1 MRRLRR
7 AHGLH
12 ERRQRPGALHRGYE
26 ERARRARR
34 AAARDQALRNLR
46 LHRRRYAL
54 AVPAEH
60 PGCGRRLQRHT
71 PRFQAQSRVS
81 RTVLARY
88 AQDGRHA
95 APRRAHVRPGAD
107 QGRTG
112 APRDR
117 RRTPRTGGRQDHR
130 HHARQDQLD
139 RDRSGQ
145 PRGVHG
151 TPRRAGPERIKVQ
164 QGVSRMQASS
174 LMNRLLGT
182 TARLM
187 IAGVLGLAAGTAAQ
201 AADNPAL
208 QAIDVQPLE
217 GPQLQLT
224 LRLSGPAPQPLSF
237 TIDNPARISFDL
249 PNTTLA
255 LPSRRIDVH
264 ASGVDTIL
272 AAETKDRTRLVLN
285 LDKLMP
291 YDTRV
296 EGNNIIVMLGGS
308 AGHAAAA
315 APSGAAPA
323 APVAGGPR
331 ELRSIDF
338 RRGADGAGRVVVR
351 LSDPHIRINLHQVG
365 NQVVVDFSDAAAPAN
380 LLRRYDATDY
390 GTPISGFDVTRVG
403 NGSRIAITAT
413 GDYEQLAYQSDD
425 QYVVEVAPRRKLAN
439 APEERP
445 VYTGERLTLNF
456 QDIET
461 RAVLQLLA
469 DASGQNIVVSDS
481 VSGNVTLRLQ
491 NVPWD
496 QALDIV
502 LRTKGLD
509 KRRQDNV
516 IIVAPQAELAARE
529 KAELAARKDVQEL
542 APLRSEYLQVN
553 YAKAQDMAIS
563 SGTANLASTGNI
575 YPVGVPTGAAASN
588 RYNVNLPVTSPAGSI
603 ALGILHDN
611 FIVDLE
617 LSAAQ
622 AETQANIIASPRVIT
637 ANQKEATIEQGVEI
651 PYQQSASSGATT
663 IQFKKAVL
671 SLKVTPQITPDN
683 RIILDLDV
691 KDDAVGTVV
700 VTSGGVN
707 VPSIDT
713 REISTQVLVNDGQ
726 TVVLG
731 GILTTTQREDDT
743 KVPYL
748 GDIPVL
754 GHLFK
759 TTSHKDEK
767 EGEAGFRQREREAI
781 DALTALPRIVLATGG
796 GAVLL
801 PENRRHLAE
810 RGCVVYLE
818 TSVAQQAHRVRHGR
832 NRPLLAE
839 GDAAARLGQL
849 MDARAPLYGEIAD
862 ITVPTDGRR
871 VASVAE
877 HVLRELAAV
886 RPPP

>member
-1 MRRLRR
+1 
-7 AHGLH
+7 
-12 ERRQRPGALHRGYE
+12 
-26 ERARRARR
+26 
-34 AAARDQALRNLR
+34 
-46 LHRRRYAL
+46 
-54 AVPAEH
+54 
-60 PGCGRRLQRHT
+60 
-71 PRFQAQSRVS
+71 
-81 RTVLARY
+81 
-88 AQDGRHA
+88 
-95 APRRAHVRPGAD
+95 
-107 QGRTG
+107 
-112 APRDR
+112 
-117 RRTPRTGGRQDHR
+117 
-130 HHARQDQLD
+130 
-139 RDRSGQ
+139 
-145 PRGVHG
+145 
-151 TPRRAGPERIKVQ
+151 
-164 QGVSRMQASS
+164 MQASS
-174 LMNRLLGT
+174 LINRLLGT
-182 TARLM
+182 APWVVL
-187 IAGVLGLAAGTAAQ
+187 AGVLGMLAGTVAR
-201 AADNPAL
+201 AADQPAL
-208 QAIDVQPLE
+208 QAIEVQPLP
-217 GPQLQLT
+217 GQQLQLT

-264 ASGVDTIL
+264 ASGLDTIL

-285 LDKLMP
+285 LDKLVP

-296 EGNNIIVMLGGS
+296 DGSNIIVMLGGS
-308 AGHAAAA
+308 AARVSAGA
-315 APSGAAPA
+315 APSATAA
-323 APVAGGPR
+323 VASGGGVR

-338 RRGADGAGRVVVR
+338 RRGTDGAGRVIVK
-351 LSDPHIRINLHQVG
+351 LSDPHIHVNLHQVG
-365 NQVVVDFSDAAAPAN
+365 NQVVVDFSDASVPAN
-380 LLRRYDATDY
+380 LTRRYDATDY

-403 NGSRIAITAT
+403 NGSRIAITAS

-425 QYVVEVAPRRKLAN
+425 QYVVEVAPRRKVAN

-481 VSGNVTLRLQ
+481 VTGNVTLRLQ

-553 YAKAQDMAIS
+553 YAKAQDMAGLIKTQTNS
-563 SGTANLASTGNI
+563 LLSPRGSVAVDDRTNTLLLQDTADRLADVRRLVATLDIPVRQVLIESRIVIVNNDFARDLGARFGFTNVQKSGNNGLVTTTGNALGTDQI
-575 YPVGVPTGAAASN
+575 LTSGLTNRVGTGTPFPVTLPSGNTASN
-588 RYNVNLPVTSPAGSI
+588 RYNVNLPVSNPAGSF
-603 ALGILHDN
+603 ALGILGSN

-622 AETQANIIASPRVIT
+622 AETQANIISSPRVIT

-671 SLKVTPQITPDN
+671 SLKVKPQITPDN

-691 KDDAVGTVV
+691 HKDSVGTVI
-700 VTSGGVN
+700 VTSSGVN

-713 REISTQVLVNDGQ
+713 RSITTQVLVNDGQ

-731 GILTTTQREDDT
+731 GILETNQRQDET

-759 TTSHKDEK
+759 NTSHKDNKDELMIFITPK
-767 EGEAGFRQREREAI
+767 IVREG
-781 DALTALPRIVLATGG
+781 V
-796 GAVLL
+796 
-801 PENRRHLAE
+801 N
-810 RGCVVYLE
+810 VY
-818 TSVAQQAHRVRHGR
+818 
-832 NRPLLAE
+832 N
-839 GDAAARLGQL
+839 
-849 MDARAPLYGEIAD
+849 
-862 ITVPTDGRR
+862 
-871 VASVAE
+871 
-877 HVLRELAAV
+877 
-886 RPPP
+886 

>member
-1 MRRLRR
+1 
-7 AHGLH
+7 
-12 ERRQRPGALHRGYE
+12 
-26 ERARRARR
+26 
-34 AAARDQALRNLR
+34 
-46 LHRRRYAL
+46 
-54 AVPAEH
+54 
-60 PGCGRRLQRHT
+60 
-71 PRFQAQSRVS
+71 
-81 RTVLARY
+81 
-88 AQDGRHA
+88 
-95 APRRAHVRPGAD
+95 
-107 QGRTG
+107 
-112 APRDR
+112 
-117 RRTPRTGGRQDHR
+117 
-130 HHARQDQLD
+130 
-139 RDRSGQ
+139 
-145 PRGVHG
+145 
-151 TPRRAGPERIKVQ
+151 
-164 QGVSRMQASS
+164 MQASS

-182 TARLM
+182 APWLVL
-187 IAGVLGLAAGTAAQ
+187 AGVLGMLAGTVAR
-201 AADNPAL
+201 AADQPAL
-208 QAIDVQPLE
+208 QAIDVQALA
-217 GPQLQLT
+217 GQQLQLT

-264 ASGVDTIL
+264 ASGLDTIL

-285 LDKLMP
+285 LDKLVP

-296 EGNNIIVMLGGS
+296 DGNNIIVMLGGS
-308 AGHAAAA
+308 AARASAGA
-315 APSGAAPA
+315 APSGAVA
-323 APVAGGPR
+323 ATGGGGVR

-338 RRGADGAGRVVVR
+338 RRGNDGAGRVIVK
-351 LSDPHIRINLHQVG
+351 LSDPHIHVNLHQIG
-365 NQVVVDFSDAAAPAN
+365 NQVVVDFSDAGVPAN
-380 LLRRYDATDY
+380 LMRRYDATDY

-403 NGSRIAITAT
+403 NGSRIAITAS

-425 QYVVEVAPRRKLAN
+425 QYVVEVAPRRKVAN

-481 VSGNVTLRLQ
+481 VTGNVTLRLQ

-553 YAKAQDMAIS
+553 YAKAQDMAGLIKTQTNSLLSPRGSVAVDDRTNTLLLQDTADRLADVRRLVATLDIPVRQVLIEARIVIVNNDFQRDLGARFGFSNVQKSGNNGLVTTTGNAVGTDQVIS
-563 SGTANLASTGNI
+563 SGLTNRAGPGGSPF
-575 YPVGVPTGAAASN
+575 PVTFPTGSTASN
-588 RYNVNLPVTSPAGSI
+588 RYNVNLPVTSPAGTF
-603 ALGILHDN
+603 ALGILGNN

-622 AETQANIIASPRVIT
+622 AETQANIISSPRVIT

-671 SLKVTPQITPDN
+671 SLKVKPQITPDN

-691 KDDAVGTVV
+691 KDDSVGQVV
-700 VTSGGVN
+700 VASGGVN

-731 GILTTTQREDDT
+731 GILSTTQREDDK

-748 GDIPVL
+748 GDIPFL

-759 TTSHKDEK
+759 STSHKDDKDELMIFITPK
-767 EGEAGFRQREREAI
+767 IVREG
-781 DALTALPRIVLATGG
+781 V
-796 GAVLL
+796 
-801 PENRRHLAE
+801 N
-810 RGCVVYLE
+810 VY
-818 TSVAQQAHRVRHGR
+818 
-832 NRPLLAE
+832 N
-839 GDAAARLGQL
+839 
-849 MDARAPLYGEIAD
+849 
-862 ITVPTDGRR
+862 
-871 VASVAE
+871 
-877 HVLRELAAV
+877 
-886 RPPP
+886 

>member
-1 MRRLRR
+1 
-7 AHGLH
+7 
-12 ERRQRPGALHRGYE
+12 
-26 ERARRARR
+26 
-34 AAARDQALRNLR
+34 
-46 LHRRRYAL
+46 
-54 AVPAEH
+54 
-60 PGCGRRLQRHT
+60 
-71 PRFQAQSRVS
+71 
-81 RTVLARY
+81 
-88 AQDGRHA
+88 
-95 APRRAHVRPGAD
+95 
-107 QGRTG
+107 
-112 APRDR
+112 
-117 RRTPRTGGRQDHR
+117 
-130 HHARQDQLD
+130 
-139 RDRSGQ
+139 
-145 PRGVHG
+145 
-151 TPRRAGPERIKVQ
+151 
-164 QGVSRMQASS
+164 MQASS
-174 LMNRLLGT
+174 LINRLLGT
-182 TARLM
+182 APWLVL
-187 IAGVLGLAAGTAAQ
+187 AGVLGMLAGTTAR
-201 AADNPAL
+201 AADQPAL
-208 QAIDVQPLE
+208 QAIEVQPLP
-217 GPQLQLT
+217 GQQLQLT

-264 ASGVDTIL
+264 ASGLDTIL

-285 LDKLMP
+285 LDKLVP

-296 EGNNIIVMLGGS
+296 DGSNIIVMLGVSAARAS
-308 AGHAAAA
+308 AGA
-315 APSGAAPA
+315 APSGTAVAAS
-323 APVAGGPR
+323 GGSGVR

-338 RRGADGAGRVVVR
+338 RRGTDGAGRVIVK
-351 LSDPHIRINLHQVG
+351 LSDPHIHVNLHQVG
-365 NQVVVDFSDAAAPAN
+365 NQVVVDFSDASVPAN
-380 LLRRYDATDY
+380 LTRRYDATDY

-403 NGSRIAITAT
+403 NGSRIAITAS

-481 VSGNVTLRLQ
+481 VTGNVTLRLQ

-516 IIVAPQAELAARE
+516 IIVAPQAELASRE

-553 YAKAQDMAIS
+553 YAKAQDMAGLIKTQTNS
-563 SGTANLASTGNI
+563 LLSPRGSVAVDDRTNTLLLQDTADRLADVRRLVATLDIPVRQVLIEARIVIVNNDFSRDLGARFGFTNNQKNGNSGLVTTTGTATGTDLAIGSAITNRQGGPSVFPI
-575 YPVGVPTGAAASN
+575 AVPTGATASN
-588 RYNVNLPVTSPAGSI
+588 RYNVNLPVSNPAGSF
-603 ALGILHDN
+603 ALGILGSN

-622 AETQANIIASPRVIT
+622 AETQANIISSPRVIT
-637 ANQKEATIEQGVEI
+637 ANQKEASIEQGVEI

-671 SLKVTPQITPDN
+671 SLKVKPQITPDN

-691 KDDAVGTVV
+691 HKDSVGTVI
-700 VTSGGVN
+700 VTSSGVN

-713 REISTQVLVNDGQ
+713 RSITTQVLVNDGQ

-731 GILTTTQREDDT
+731 GILETNQREDET

-759 TTSHKDEK
+759 NTSHKDDKDELMIFITPK
-767 EGEAGFRQREREAI
+767 IVREG
-781 DALTALPRIVLATGG
+781 V
-796 GAVLL
+796 
-801 PENRRHLAE
+801 N
-810 RGCVVYLE
+810 VY
-818 TSVAQQAHRVRHGR
+818 
-832 NRPLLAE
+832 N
-839 GDAAARLGQL
+839 
-849 MDARAPLYGEIAD
+849 
-862 ITVPTDGRR
+862 
-871 VASVAE
+871 
-877 HVLRELAAV
+877 
-886 RPPP
+886 